1 MNYVLVVALFAIS
14 ILLCFY
20 LVVNKKRLKS
30 KPEVENEGN
39 NYLSELEEKF
49 LMLTPK
55 IEELSYDLAIDKK
68 NLYEI
73 VDLNI
78 IAKIDACMPQ
88 VINTVKNNVNQ
99 RAIQNIND
107 VVNNQN
113 LYKVI
118 IPNGAKL
125 YNDKTMEGAFRGG
138 YHVNNQLAGQA
149 HLMKVTPSEV
159 TSINLVSQLANT
171 VSSAMNIASIVVGQY
186 YMAEIDSKME
196 KMQVG
201 IDKISE
207 FQQTEFKSKIISLI
221 GSVGKITKF
230 NVEIIENDE
239 IRQRTLSDLSRYE
252 NKATELLQQVNFS
265 IDNLLSSNSLDYS
278 KYQETIQE
286 IEKLRTFQE
295 YLLSILEEISCL
307 TYLLNRGIISFE
319 YCYSTYTDYF
329 KQSESIRRKLFQWHE
344 SQIEK
349 LDIDISKSRI
359 SKKGFEGA
367 IFALPGIV
375 NSDLKYNQLSDDI
388 VRKLNN
394 QREKLRLGGNDK
406 ELLEKD
412 TNIIVRNGKY
422 YYLTQ

>member
-118 IPNGAKL
+118 IPSGAKL

-159 TSINLVSQLANT
+159 TSINSVSQLANT

-239 IRQRTLSDLSRYE
+239 IRQQTLSDLSRYE

-307 TYLLNRGIISFE
+307 TYLLNRGIIFLLNIV
-319 YCYSTYTDYF
+319 
-329 KQSESIRRKLFQWHE
+329 IRLT
-344 SQIEK
+344 
-349 LDIDISKSRI
+349 RI
-359 SKKGFEGA
+359 
-367 IFALPGIV
+367 I
-375 NSDLKYNQLSDDI
+375 
-388 VRKLNN
+388 LNN
-394 QREKLRLGGNDK
+394 QNLFEENFF
-406 ELLEKD
+406 
-412 TNIIVRNGKY
+412 NGMSHK
-422 YYLTQ
+422 

>member
-1 MNYVLVVALFAIS
+1 MNYLVVAVLFV
-14 ILLCFY
+14 LLMLLYFY
-20 LVVNKKRLKS
+20 RGVNKERLKS
-30 KPEVENEGN
+30 KPIVENVDN
-39 NYLSELEEKF
+39 NYLLELEEKF

-55 IEELSYDLAIDKK
+55 IEELSDDLSIDKK
-68 NLYEI
+68 NLHEI
-73 VDLNI
+73 VDSNV
-78 IAKIDACMPQ
+78 IAKINACLPQ

-99 RAIQNIND
+99 KAIQNIND
-107 VVNNQN
+107 IVNSQN

-118 IPNGAKL
+118 IPSGAKL
-125 YNDKTMEGAFRGG
+125 YNDKAMEGAFRGG
-138 YHVNNQLAGQA
+138 YHINNQLAGQA
-149 HLMKVTPSEV
+149 HLVKVTPSEL
-159 TSINLVSQLANT
+159 TSINSASQLANT
-171 VSSAMNIASIVVGQY
+171 VSNVMNVASIVVGQY

-207 FQQTEFKSKIISLI
+207 FQQTEFKAKIISLI

-230 NVEIIENDE
+230 NLEIIENDE

-265 IDNLLSSNSLDYS
+265 IDNLLSSNSLDYY

-295 YLLSILEEISCL
+295 YLLSILEEISRL

-344 SQIEK
+344 SQIKK

-367 IFALPGIV
+367 IFALPGKI

-388 VRKLNN
+388 VKKLKN
-394 QREKLRLGGNDK
+394 QMEKLRLGGNDK

-412 TNIIVRNGKY
+412 TTIIVRNRKY
-422 YYLTQ
+422 YYLTK

>member
-14 ILLCFY
+14 ILLYFY
-20 LVVNKKRLKS
+20 LAVNKKRLKS

-55 IEELSYDLAIDKK
+55 IEELSDDLAIDKK
-68 NLYEI
+68 NLHEI
-73 VDLNI
+73 VDSNV

-99 RAIQNIND
+99 KAIQNIND
-107 VVNNQN
+107 VVNSQN

-138 YHVNNQLAGQA
+138 YHINNQLAGQA
-149 HLMKVTPSEV
+149 HLIKVTPSEV
-159 TSINLVSQLANT
+159 TSINSASQLANT

-286 IEKLRTFQE
+286 IEKLRSFQE
-295 YLLSILEEISCL
+295 YLLSILEEISRL
-307 TYLLNRGIISFE
+307 TYLLNRGLISFE

-329 KQSESIRRKLFQWHE
+329 KQSEFIRRKLLQWHE
-344 SQIEK
+344 LQIEY

-367 IFALPGIV
+367 VFALPGMI

-388 VRKLNN
+388 VKKLKN
-394 QREKLRLGGNDK
+394 QMEKLRLGGNDK

-412 TNIIVRNGKY
+412 TTIIVRNRKY
-422 YYLTQ
+422 YYLTK